1 MFIEHIPP
9 SHGWLGFADLPRH
22 LSTTLTTPSEGN
34 FGREKHLAAVSACE
48 GGGLV
53 RPACVAHM
61 GLNFMPV
68 GEGKCVN
75 AIRLGTVNVSPPRG
89 IQPPVLGDDQP
100 MKVRTMAA
108 LSRGSIGIRCTKLGG
123 ELP

>member
-1 MFIEHIPP
+1 MCQRAFVEAPKPPP
-9 SHGWLGFADLPRH
+9 SRMDAGFHD
-22 LSTTLTTPSEGN
+22 
-34 FGREKHLAAVSACE
+34 C
-48 GGGLV
+48 
-53 RPACVAHM
+53 
-61 GLNFMPV
+61 
-68 GEGKCVN
+68 EGKCVN

-89 IQPPVLGDDQP
+89 IHPPVLGDDQP